1 MQFALIFVLLLSFV
15 FGLGL
20 LARRLAIPYPILFVI
35 GGLFIGFIPILP
47 AQLTLDPDLIFFLF
61 LPPLLYIQAFYTSW
75 RDFRFY
81 LRPILLLAI
90 GLVVA
95 TTVAVAYVAH
105 WMMTDVD
112 GTG

>member
-20 LARRLAIPYPILFVI
+20 LAQRLTIPYPILFVI
-35 GGLFIGFIPILP
+35 GGLLIGFIPILP
-47 AQLTLDPDLIFFLF
+47 KQLELEPDLIFFLI
-61 LPPLLYIQAFYTSW
+61 LPPLLYIQAFFTSW

-81 LRPILLLAI
+81 IRPILLLAI

-95 TTVAVAYVAH
+95 TTVTVAYV
-105 WMMTDVD
+105 
-112 GTG
+112 